1 MVNEHLDVG
10 TPGVGDAVGSHGD
23 SGKAGVSGK
32 AVAAGVAAVAGV
44 VAAGAAVAS
53 SGKQQE
59 EEQPLPPQPPQPE
72 GVRQPETVTVV
83 EQPPADVVRD
93 TTLTDEAHPAGYTS
107 PSSTEG
113 VERGVRE
120 GGDDPMIGGGSR

>member
-1 MVNEHLDVG
+1 MNENLDVG

-44 VAAGAAVAS
+44 AAAAGAAVAAS
-53 SGKQQE
+53 KGDE
-59 EEQPLPPQPPQPE
+59 ETPQPE
-72 GVRQPETVTVV
+72 GGVRQPQEVTVV
-83 EQPPADVVRD
+83 EQPPPDAVVRD
-93 TTLTDEAHPAGYTS
+93 DTLTQEADPAGYTA

-113 VERGVRE
+113 VEQGVRDP
-120 GGDDPMIGGGSR
+120 GDDPMIGGGSRT